1 MHRSGS
7 SHSVG
12 SDMNEE
18 ALSPTTQALLA
29 IVSHRSPSTPRMRSR
44 QDEAI
49 SRAVTRPIRPGM
61 EDRGSGGHH
70 SGSHYLNLVNRS
82 RHTSVKGPGGRSKE
96 MQTAETQT
104 GTAQPEED
112 NQIVQS
118 SSRNVS
124 PRDDSSSPAITYM
137 PSHGA
142 STDTRSPHTFQDL
155 VSCCDPNT
163 PEVVYLNACPPS
175 VAVAASSPL
184 TALMEGGVA
193 SSSTN
198 SAVVEQP
205 SSTTGQEMVPLPH
218 GSGSVQQDCSNSN
231 EDLRTHTAGAQNV
244 TTTYSIMISQ
254 QVSASTDSATRA
266 MLDSFRTI
274 QTIEQADSEPSPEL
288 AEQDVPGSNSGVFG
302 SHASYAHSSSSIVA
316 QINSP
321 RTSQGFQPGSDI
333 CLKYPCES
341 VGCTRAYLHKKD
353 LIRHMRMMHNTA
365 PQKMEATMV
374 NVPPRPNICGVS
386 GCMKSYIH
394 YKDLVRHQKQVHYV
408 ALANLANI
416 QKRYPCDYSNCSKSY
431 IHKKDLIR
439 HKRLFH
445 NDTSMHPTVP
455 EAIIVDLD
463 ELVDS
468 SPTGMDEFELQ
479 ILERSHSEETAQDEG
494 VGSPITD
501 TSASSMQENVSAATP
516 THHPTHHP
524 TCPHHS
530 HHTDNPLPR
539 GHASHS
545 GNPHS
550 HAQPHSTAWSGD
562 ARSVQTS
569 PVGVSTQ
576 IQTCQEGDIP
586 TTETQSP
593 VSTSSRQAGTASTL
607 AEVIENTINSSSA
620 STAIVQPTTAL
631 SPWSALLHSID
642 IPSPTSTTRTATAR
656 SSTSTAS
663 EGSTSEFATAALAQT
678 RGTPSQPTAN
688 TQHHFQALSPM
699 GIGQCS
705 ASVQIGEGTRSMHK
719 SGMQQRHPRKQPTN
733 VPPLVQTSPSEC
745 GGHNYK
751 QQTHMA
757 SGVHSSQTEITRS
770 HYKQHSHASSWA
782 PPLQADTGTQVRESQ
797 PGTQVGRSMGL
808 SPHATC
814 RRRVSSPPVLLH
826 GESTLGHYHDS
837 QPPSPK
843 RLALCDASVQ
853 TDEYAHPALSPYV
866 NQMPAQSYMSS
877 GRRADEMSTIGGHS
891 SRYDPSLYISPG
903 QEHGSFSPPS
913 PRLSRCHPG
922 YAHHQPINSPYSPRY
937 DWSPELYETDDEG
950 CPSVPS
956 PSLVTCTCGR
966 SIRPP
971 PSPVYDHSP
980 LHSHHSS
987 AFPPA
992 SHPPRHSYDLH
1003 GQPMGPSHQQYPP
1016 EHYHH
1021 QLSPR
1026 MSHSRHSFDSTPDLH
1041 SYGPLESRWAMGQHR
1056 RSREPPYSS
1065 NTSHRAASY
1074 AHSSMESQHQQQQPR
1089 AVQRGNTSPTWPTS
1103 ATVTSSA
1110 MAPSSSAA
1118 HYRGNPPYMPRQEQH
1133 SVPPIRTTTHTPV
1146 VPTTPASHTVS
1157 LPAASQSHTSSRTS
1171 SRQQSSHPKE
1181 SERSV
1186 SPLTLR
1192 LLALTRQTMHND
1204 FSHRHHPPN

>member
-1 MHRSGS
+1 MYRSGS

-18 ALSPTTQALLA
+18 ALSPTTRALLA
-29 IVSHRSPSTPRMRSR
+29 LVSQRSPSAPRMSSR
-44 QDEAI
+44 QDDATTNTI
-49 SRAVTRPIRPGM
+49 TRPIGPPGM
-61 EDRGSGGHH
+61 EDHGSAGHYP
-70 SGSHYLNLVNRS
+70 GSRYLNLVNRS
-82 RHTSVKGPGGRSKE
+82 RQSLVKGPGGRSKE

-104 GTAQPEED
+104 GPAHPEED
-112 NQIVQS
+112 NRIMQS

-124 PRDDSSSPAITYM
+124 VETQGDSSSHATTYM
-137 PSHGA
+137 TSHGT
-142 STDTRSPHTFQDL
+142 STDTRSPRTFQDIM
-155 VSCCDPNT
+155 SCCDPNT

-184 TALMEGGVA
+184 ITAMEAGAAV
-193 SSSTN
+193 SSTN
-198 SAVVEQP
+198 SAATEQP
-205 SSTTGQEMVPLPH
+205 SSTTGQEIALLPR
-218 GSGSVQQDCSNSN
+218 GGGSVQQDCSNSD

-244 TTTYSIMISQ
+244 TTTYSIMMSQ

-274 QTIEQADSEPSPEL
+274 QTIEQADSEPSPESVEPDL
-288 AEQDVPGSNSGVFG
+288 PGSDSGAFG
-302 SHASYAHSSSSIVA
+302 SHSSYAHSSSSIVA

-321 RTSQGFQPGSDI
+321 RTSQGFQPSNDI

-341 VGCTRAYLHKKD
+341 EGCTRAYLHKKD

-416 QKRYPCDYSNCSKSY
+416 QRRYPCDYSRCSKSY

-463 ELVDS
+463 ELCDS
-468 SPTGMDEFELQ
+468 SPTGMDEFELH
-479 ILERSHSEETAQDEG
+479 IMEGSNSEEPAQDES
-494 VGSPITD
+494 VGSPSAD
-501 TSASSMQENVSAATP
+501 VSASSVQENLSAATP
-516 THHPTHHP
+516 THHPAHHP

-530 HHTDNPLPR
+530 HLTDNPHPG
-539 GHASHS
+539 GHASHL
-545 GNPHS
+545 GDPHTHHRS
-550 HAQPHSTAWSGD
+550 ASWSD
-562 ARSVQTS
+562 DSRSVGTS

-576 IQTCQEGDIP
+576 IQACNEGDIP
-586 TTETQSP
+586 TSETQSAALA
-593 VSTSSRQAGTASTL
+593 SSHQAGAPSTL
-607 AEVIENTINSSSA
+607 ADVIENTINCSSPL
-620 STAIVQPTTAL
+620 TARGQPTTAL
-631 SPWSALLHSID
+631 SPWSALLQSVD
-642 IPSPTSTTRTATAR
+642 IPSPASTARTATAR
-656 SSTSTAS
+656 TTSSSTA
-663 EGSTSEFATAALAQT
+663 EGSTLEFVAAAATQT
-678 RGTPSQPTAN
+678 RVTPSLQMAD
-688 TQHHFQALSPM
+688 TQHHFQAVSPM
-699 GIGQCS
+699 GIEQCS
-705 ASVQIGEGTRSMHK
+705 SSVQIGGGMRAVQK
-719 SGMQQRHPRKQPTN
+719 SGMQHRHPRKQPTN
-733 VPPLVQTSPSEC
+733 GPPGVQTSPSEC
-745 GGHNYK
+745 GSHNYK
-751 QQTHMA
+751 QPTHVS
-757 SGVHSSQTEITRS
+757 SGTHSSQTEITHG

-782 PPLQADTGTQVRESQ
+782 LQTEAGTQVRETH
-797 PGTQVGRSMGL
+797 PGTQMGRSMGF
-808 SPHATC
+808 SPHSTS

-826 GESTLGHYHDS
+826 GEPSLGHCHDS

-853 TDEYAHPALSPYV
+853 TEEYPHPTLSPYV
-866 NQMPAQSYMSS
+866 NQMPTHSYMSG
-877 GRRADEMSTIGGHS
+877 GRRADELSLIGGHS
-891 SRYDPSLYISPG
+891 SRYDPSLYVSPG

-922 YAHHQPINSPYSPRY
+922 YAHHQPVSSPYSPRY
-937 DWSPELYETDDEG
+937 DWSPELYETDDES
-950 CPSVPS
+950 CPPTPS

-971 PSPVYDHSP
+971 PSPVYDCSP
-980 LHSHHSS
+980 LHSHHGS
-987 AFPPA
+987 AFSPA
-992 SHPPRHSYDLH
+992 SHPPRHNYDLH
-1003 GQPMGPSHQQYPP
+1003 GQPMGHSHQQHPP
-1016 EHYHH
+1016 EHYHR

-1041 SYGPLESRWAMGQHR
+1041 THDPLESRWPTGQHR
-1056 RSREPPYSS
+1056 RSRESPYSS
-1065 NTSHRAASY
+1065 ATSSHRVVSY
-1074 AHSSMESQHQQQQPR
+1074 VHSSMESQHQQQPR
-1089 AVQRGNTSPTWPTS
+1089 AVQRGSTSPTWPIS
-1103 ATVTSSA
+1103 RTVTSSA
-1110 MAPSSSAA
+1110 MTSSSPSS
-1118 HYRGNPPYMPRQEQH
+1118 HYRGNPPYFPRQEQH
-1133 SVPPIRTTTHTPV
+1133 LVPPIRTTTHTPA
-1146 VPTTPASHTVS
+1146 PTTPTSLAVS
-1157 LPAASQSHTSSRTS
+1157 LPAASQSHTPSRTS
-1171 SRQQSSHPKE
+1171 STQPSSRPKE